1 MKKKNKIIATIST
14 AAIAAILVGANIAAS
29 IFRGT
34 ITQFLCNTNQDFDSE
49 QFKQVAAQSDA
60 LCQKIAEE
68 GIALVKNANNCLPL
82 QYSSGD
88 EKRVN
93 VFGWSS
99 TDAGFLLRGIGSGS
113 STIQKDKT
121 ISLLQGLK
129 NNGYTYNEDLIN
141 FYEDFNK
148 DTFSFATGS
157 NSRVPLIEPA
167 LSEYSDELLD
177 NAFNF
182 SDTAI
187 VVISR
192 VGGENIGEMPTQQK
206 KYKYPTDSRRNYL
219 EISTEEEEL
228 LEYVRE
234 NFDKT
239 IVIINSANQMEL
251 GFLDEIG
258 IDACLNVGLLG
269 QSGAN
274 AIGKILDGT
283 INPSGRLTDTYA
295 YDYTKAPSYI
305 NYIRQGNHIQY
316 AEDIYYGYKWYETAA
331 EEKYIN
337 YDNEVQYSFGHGLS
351 YTQFVWTLDSV
362 NIPDGSQLKKDDK
375 IELEFS
381 CKNTGN
387 VAGKDVMQV
396 YYSAPYITGEIE
408 KSSINLVEFA
418 KTGLIPAQQSQTG
431 IKISFSVSDMASFDC
446 YDKNSNGYATYE
458 LDGSTEPYQI
468 KFMETS
474 HTAKEMSDSK
484 DTLSYYINQDIIYDK
499 DPVTNNTVETR
510 FTGNNAYAGVPTD
523 GSTVF
528 NNISYLSRRDFA
540 GTYPTLLATNNLN
553 SANVS
558 KANDYKNDSYN
569 QTTMPTLKQNNGLYL
584 FTNEDGSKASLSAL
598 QGSSKTIANEDLIKK
613 IGHDYD
619 SEELEKLISQMS
631 EEEVCHLVED
641 GGFGTAAIESI
652 GKRSTLDFDGPAG
665 FNQNVT
671 RPNDNTSGWTA
682 FPCETLIAQTF
693 DKFIA
698 KQMGLEM
705 GLEGKATGIS
715 GWYGPGINLHRSPF
729 NARNYEYYSE
739 DPVLSGY
746 LAANVIEG
754 AKANG
759 LYAYVKHFTLS
770 EPGQNA
776 RDLNTWITEQNLREN
791 YLKPFEISV
800 KKGGANAMMTAFNYV
815 GGVWAGACKAQNVDI
830 LRGEWGF
837 KGSLITDWSMGD
849 GSMNTVK
856 GVRAGNDLWLNPNDG
871 SNQSKLNR
879 RDPTDVYCAR
889 MSAKNIVY
897 TFCNTYTYALEYDH
911 SNDVNHVEIG
921 DTVIKPPFEW
931 WIPTLIALDVLAF
944 GGLAVWMYFA
954 WFRKEKVITEV
965 ESEKTKE

>member
-1 MKKKNKIIATIST
+1 
-14 AAIAAILVGANIAAS
+14 
-29 IFRGT
+29 
-34 ITQFLCNTNQDFDSE
+34 
-49 QFKQVAAQSDA
+49 
-60 LCQKIAEE
+60 
-68 GIALVKNANNCLPL
+68 
-82 QYSSGD
+82 
-88 EKRVN
+88 
-93 VFGWSS
+93 
-99 TDAGFLLRGIGSGS
+99 
-113 STIQKDKT
+113 
-121 ISLLQGLK
+121 
-129 NNGYTYNEDLIN
+129 
-141 FYEDFNK
+141 
-148 DTFSFATGS
+148 
-157 NSRVPLIEPA
+157 
-167 LSEYSDELLD
+167 
-177 NAFNF
+177 
-182 SDTAI
+182 
-187 VVISR
+187 
-192 VGGENIGEMPTQQK
+192 
-206 KYKYPTDSRRNYL
+206 
-219 EISTEEEEL
+219 
-228 LEYVRE
+228 
-234 NFDKT
+234 
-239 IVIINSANQMEL
+239 
-251 GFLDEIG
+251 
-258 IDACLNVGLLG
+258 LNVGLLG

-431 IKISFSVSDMASFDC
+431 IKISFSVSDMSSFDC

-474 HTAKEMSDSK
+474 HTAKEMSDGK
-484 DTLSYYINQDIIYDK
+484 DTLSYFINQDIIYDK

-598 QGSSKTIANEDLIKK
+598 QGSSKTNEDLIKK

-791 YLKPFEISV
+791 YLKPFEIAV
-800 KKGGANAMMTAFNYV
+800 KEGKANAVMSAYNRIGATWC
-815 GGVWAGACKAQNVDI
+815 GGSYALLTSV
-830 LRGEWGF
+830 LRDEWGF
-837 KGSLITDWSMGD
+837 KGSVITDAWTMSNSFYDMEQGI
-849 GSMNTVK
+849 
-856 GVRAGNDLWLNPNDG
+856 RAGNNLLLNSSRQPYSLKDKK
-871 SNQSKLNR
+871 SSTAVSCLR
-879 RDPTDVYCAR
+879 E
-889 MSAKNIVY
+889 SAHDILFTY
-897 TFCNTYTYALEYDH
+897 CNTIYRQDKYLEAKKNGENIDGDIFSVQI
-911 SNDVNHVEIG
+911 SNKAASSAFPYWLLGLIG
-921 DTVIKPPFEW
+921 
-931 WIPTLIALDVLAF
+931 LDIISIILLTIWLRSILVKKKKI
-944 GGLAVWMYFA
+944 MSN
-954 WFRKEKVITEV
+954 KEGEF
-965 ESEKTKE
+965 